1 MKDWFRNH
9 YKSILIIAICV
20 CYYFVLFALCRAFDI
35 DFDGYGNDAEDNIKI
50 AKFYFIT
57 LPIASA
63 LPVILYELIKF
74 IRSKSK

>member
-1 MKDWFRNH
+1 MKEWLSKN
-9 YKSILIIAICV
+9 YKNILCIVFCV
-20 CYYFVLFALCRAFDI
+20 LYYFFLFVLCRSFNI
-35 DFDGYGNDAEDNIKI
+35 DFDDYDAENNIKI

-63 LPVILYELIKF
+63 LPVILYELIKL